1 MSGTSS
7 ANPRPRPV
15 KHRRAAAAPTVSIN
29 IHPDDL
35 DDLQREMGE
44 FEDLRAILTFGGLY
58 TYDDGKWGERSFLA
72 VLQIAKEA
80 GIVQVDAAGKPIN
93 PEAISEINF
102 REKTGDFYT
111 RWQKA
116 LQNHHKKDE
125 TPQQVVTRVE
135 QRTGPSAEELERLR
149 RLADEADR
157 KAAEKAADEK
167 VPAAIRGTEYD
178 PRNLPKGDNA
188 NDARYALAV
197 KGLFALDELKSERS
211 TPSLENIHDKMKET
225 VRRVNKALGTN
236 YPIPTESDP
245 LSDSALE
252 ALGLRV
258 AMAGGIRGAEE
269 TVYQKA
275 VGQTQAQLDAAAAI
289 GLHALDRTAG
299 ITRDSEILRREIRQF
314 EREVMGLS
322 KVEADGV
329 ADDAMI
335 KALEDAVRA
344 RGGLAQVSGGQ
355 AVVAAAVTS
364 QPATIVP
371 PKAATEGQ
379 GARR

>member
-1 MSGTSS
+1 MGKGLT
-7 ANPRPRPV
+7 
-15 KHRRAAAAPTVSIN
+15 KYQLRRQPAPLLDLDYLE
-29 IHPDDL
+29 DDKV
-35 DDLQREMGE
+35 DDLQRLIIGYSDD
-44 FEDLRAILTFGGLY
+44 FKVALATRKHPDGV
-58 TYDDGKWGERSFLA
+58 DGKYGGKLEG
-72 VLQIAKEA
+72 VIIQIGTEA
-80 GIVQVDAAGKPIN
+80 GLSRD
-93 PEAISEINF
+93 EITKIKWF
-102 REKTGDFYT
+102 
-111 RWQKA
+111 
-116 LQNHHKKDE
+116 DE
-125 TPQQVVTRVE
+125 TDPLFKRWLEPLKKHHAPGETIDQSSQRVVT
-135 QRTGPSAEELERLR
+135 TAPAGPSAEELERLR

>member
-1 MSGTSS
+1 MGKGLT
-7 ANPRPRPV
+7 
-15 KHRRAAAAPTVSIN
+15 KYQLRRQPAPLLDLDYLE
-29 IHPDDL
+29 DDKV
-35 DDLQREMGE
+35 DDLQRLIIGYSDD
-44 FEDLRAILTFGGLY
+44 FKVALATRKHPDGV
-58 TYDDGKWGERSFLA
+58 DGKYGGKLEG
-72 VLQIAKEA
+72 VIIQIGTEA
-80 GIVQVDAAGKPIN
+80 GLSRD
-93 PEAISEINF
+93 EITKIKWF
-102 REKTGDFYT
+102 
-111 RWQKA
+111 
-116 LQNHHKKDE
+116 DE
-125 TPQQVVTRVE
+125 TDPLFKRWLEPLKKHHAPGETIDQSSQRVVAAAP
-135 QRTGPSAEELERLR
+135 TGPSAEELERLR

-178 PRNLPKGDNA
+178 PRNLPNA
-188 NDARYALAV
+188 NTPEGREARRALMIR
-197 KGLFALDELKSERS
+197 GLFALDELKNDDLHRKHD
-211 TPSLENIHDKMKET
+211 HDKIFDKMAET
-225 VRRVNKALGTN
+225 IRRVNKQAGRTV
-236 YPIPTESDP
+236 YPELQEHDDP
-245 LSDSALE
+245 LSDNALA

-275 VGQTQAQLDAAAAI
+275 AGKTQEQLNAAAAI

-299 ITRDSEILRREIRQF
+299 ITRDPEILRREIRDF
-314 EREVMGLS
+314 ERDVMHLS

-371 PKAATEGQ
+371 PKAPTEGH